1 MRKVT
6 SSSFE
11 FKVAFADILN
21 GRYYK
26 KKQCYL
32 SKLKKN
38 QVFQLGLASKMK
50 PLRNL
55 VMHVWLE
62 GRETAFNLLCK
73 HVPSW
78 WSQVEMGKNEQAY
91 NTLWGHLLRPR
102 WDTSLFSSSLSAL
115 LFYSF
120 SFSSPLLSLSVS
132 GFSSIQWL
140 SLCLP
145 AYITGYKQSYQ
156 TTTYLLVSCFSEHR
170 SETLFL
176 SCGCSLRKN

>member
-1 MRKVT
+1 ML
-6 SSSFE
+6 S
-11 FKVAFADILN
+11 FKV
-21 GRYYK
+21 K
-26 KKQCYL
+26 KR
-32 SKLKKN
+32 KKSS
-38 QVFQLGLASKMK
+38 VSARVGSKMK

-62 GRETAFNLLCK
+62 WRETDFNLLCQ

-102 WDTSLFSSSLSAL
+102 WDTSLFSFFLFAL

-156 TTTYLLVSCFSEHR
+156 ITTCLLFSCFSEHH